1 MKIAIFAA
9 GTGGHIYPA
18 LSIAEKF
25 GKENVF
31 FIASNR
37 EIEKKIYK
45 NSGFKVCHLNVSG
58 FRGKNFVQK
67 LLWPF
72 NTTICVLISIFLLIK
87 YRPKNVLLMGNYIS
101 VIGLISS
108 ICLFKNIYIHEQNS
122 ILGSA
127 NKLSLIFA
135 KKLFTTFPL
144 NEKKEYNFG
153 QPIRPAF
160 SKLSYDTH
168 VVKEH
173 ILVLGGSQGANFFNN
188 QLAEILNNLN
198 LNEKILFQTGVLNK
212 KISTKKIEY
221 VSFIENMPEVMAKSK
236 FIICRSGAST
246 VAEVQS
252 LGLPAIFIPLPGSID
267 DHQMKN
273 AMLACN
279 DGGGVVLDEKK
290 FDSKVFSKKIIEFD
304 SQNFSELS
312 NKMRKSIHL
321 KSAEKIVHEI
331 K

>member
-45 NSGFKVCHLNVSG
+45 NSGFKVCHLNISG

-72 NTTICVLISIFLLIK
+72 NTMFCVLISIFLLIK
-87 YRPKNVLLMGNYIS
+87 YKPRNVLLMGNYIS

-122 ILGSA
+122 ILGTA
-127 NKLSLIFA
+127 NKLGLIFA
-135 KKLFTTFPL
+135 KKLFSTFPL
-144 NEKKEYNFG
+144 KEKKEYNLG
-153 QPIRPAF
+153 QPIRSDF
-160 SKLSYDTH
+160 NELNYDTH
-168 VVKEH
+168 VFKEH
-173 ILVLGGSQGANFFNN
+173 ILVLGGSQGAAFFNN

-198 LNEKILFQTGVLNK
+198 LNEKILFQTGALNK
-212 KISTKKIEY
+212 KISTEKIEF

-252 LGLPAIFIPLPGSID
+252 LGLPAIFIPLPSSID

-290 FDSKVFSKKIIEFD
+290 FDSEVFSKKIIEFN

>member
-45 NSGFKVCHLNVSG
+45 NSGFKVCHLNISG

-72 NTTICVLISIFLLIK
+72 NTMFCVLISIFLLIK
-87 YRPKNVLLMGNYIS
+87 YKPRNVLLMGNYIS

>member
-25 GKENVF
+25 GKENVIF
-31 FIASNR
+31 VASNR

-45 NSGFKVCHLNVSG
+45 NSGFKVCHLNISG

-72 NTTICVLISIFLLIK
+72 NTMFCVLISIFLLIK
-87 YRPKNVLLMGNYIS
+87 YKPRNVLLMGNYIS

-122 ILGSA
+122 ILGTA
-127 NKLSLIFA
+127 NKLGLIFA
-135 KKLFTTFPL
+135 KKLFSTFPL
-144 NEKKEYNFG
+144 KEKKEYNLG
-153 QPIRPAF
+153 QPIRSDF
-160 SKLSYDTH
+160 NKLSYDTH

-173 ILVLGGSQGANFFNN
+173 ILVLGGSQGAAFFNN
-188 QLAEILNNLN
+188 QLAKILNNLN
-198 LNEKILFQTGVLNK
+198 LNEKILFQTGSLNK
-212 KISTKKIEY
+212 KISTEKIEF

-252 LGLPAIFIPLPGSID
+252 LGLPAIFIPLPSSID

-290 FDSKVFSKKIIEFD
+290 FDSEVFSKKIIEFN